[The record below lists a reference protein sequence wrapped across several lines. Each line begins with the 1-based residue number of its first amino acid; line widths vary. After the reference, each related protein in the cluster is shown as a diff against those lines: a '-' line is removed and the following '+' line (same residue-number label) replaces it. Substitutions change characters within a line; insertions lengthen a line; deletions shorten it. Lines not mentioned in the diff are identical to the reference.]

1 MFTFAFIFTLSLLML
16 FLAVKILKQD
26 FTSFNPFTFQP
37 VEDLYDKLSD
47 GNCWKMAGTEHWPL
61 TIGSG
66 GSSGKIFLF

>member
-37 VEDLYDKLSD
+37 VEDLYDKVVRRKLLEN
-47 GNCWKMAGTEHWPL
+47 GWNGTLAAYDW
-61 TIGSG
+61 IGW
-66 GSSGKIFLF
+66 FVR